1 MKRKYKAASAGQV
14 YTVRID
20 KNGREWWAK
29 EGGLE
34 YENPRGTLA
43 RQLAF
48 GNLILID

>member
-1 MKRKYKAASAGQV
+1 MKKRYKTASTGQV

-29 EGGLE
+29 EGGEE
-34 YENPRGTLA
+34 YQNPSGTLA
-43 RQLAF
+43 RQISF